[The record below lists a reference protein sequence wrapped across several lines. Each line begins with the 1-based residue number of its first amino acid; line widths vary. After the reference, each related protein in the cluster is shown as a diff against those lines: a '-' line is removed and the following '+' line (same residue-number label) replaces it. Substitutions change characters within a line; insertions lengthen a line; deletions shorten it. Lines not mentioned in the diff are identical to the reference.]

1 MTRDEARHFLFEIIF
16 QMESNKDFDKDHI
29 LQYMKQKNNRT
40 QELYLSTNLTY
51 LCENKDEVDEIIN
64 NGSPKWK
71 THRMPKTDLAIMRLA
86 VCEFNAWDEVPVA
99 VTINEA
105 VKLAKEYCDDNSSSF
120 INGVLGHIAN
130 EK

>member
-1 MTRDEARHFLFEIIF
+1 
-16 QMESNKDFDKDHI
+16 MESNKDFDKDHI